1 MKMRGRLD
9 SGCDFE
15 DADLRVADG
24 VRVVVDVDAL
34 HVCFALL
41 EIEMFDVVLLAAMN
55 VDGFFVQKT
64 KCAWK
69 IHFADNRRRAGDID
83 DEEIIA
89 GDGPQTDGI
98 SGISL
103 LRPVIILPG
112 QVKKTDF
119 GKPRAQIRKID
130 LSEFVVRTN
139 GQFERRTFQMVDQNF
154 QIVRLD
160 ESMFGRVA
168 KKIIRMAHD
177 ELIER
182 RRRSHQHGAGASAAA
197 AGAAGAL
204 PGGGDGAGIS
214 GKADG
219 AAGADA
225 DTRSGAVG

>member
-83 DEEIIA
+83 DHEIIA

-98 SGISL
+98 GGRNL
-103 LRPVIILPG
+103 PPPVINFPSPG
-112 QVKKTDF
+112 QKKGVVQPPAHNT
-119 GKPRAQIRKID
+119 KSD
-130 LSEFVVRTN
+130 LSPTVF
-139 GQFERRTFQMVDQNF
+139 
-154 QIVRLD
+154 
-160 ESMFGRVA
+160 
-168 KKIIRMAHD
+168 
-177 ELIER
+177 
-182 RRRSHQHGAGASAAA
+182 
-197 AGAAGAL
+197 
-204 PGGGDGAGIS
+204 
-214 GKADG
+214 
-219 AAGADA
+219 
-225 DTRSGAVG
+225 

>member
-83 DEEIIA
+83 DHEIIA
-89 GDGPQTDGI
+89 EDGLQTDGI
-98 SGISL
+98 GGRNPP
-103 LRPVIILPG
+103 RPHVNFPP
-112 QVKKTDF
+112 
-119 GKPRAQIRKID
+119 PREEK
-130 LSEFVVRTN
+130 
-139 GQFERRTFQMVDQNF
+139 GY
-154 QIVRLD
+154 
-160 ESMFGRVA
+160 
-168 KKIIRMAHD
+168 
-177 ELIER
+177 
-182 RRRSHQHGAGASAAA
+182 GA
-197 AGAAGAL
+197 
-204 PGGGDGAGIS
+204 
-214 GKADG
+214 
-219 AAGADA
+219 
-225 DTRSGAVG
+225 T

>member
-83 DEEIIA
+83 DHEIIA
-89 GDGPQTDGI
+89 GDGPQTGGI
-98 SGISL
+98 GGGSPIPTGTTVS
-103 LRPVIILPG
+103 
-112 QVKKTDF
+112 
-119 GKPRAQIRKID
+119 
-130 LSEFVVRTN
+130 
-139 GQFERRTFQMVDQNF
+139 
-154 QIVRLD
+154 
-160 ESMFGRVA
+160 GRVRKTA
-168 KKIIRMAHD
+168 FPK
-177 ELIER
+177 
-182 RRRSHQHGAGASAAA
+182 QHR
-197 AGAAGAL
+197 
-204 PGGGDGAGIS
+204 P
-214 GKADG
+214 
-219 AAGADA
+219 
-225 DTRSGAVG
+225 